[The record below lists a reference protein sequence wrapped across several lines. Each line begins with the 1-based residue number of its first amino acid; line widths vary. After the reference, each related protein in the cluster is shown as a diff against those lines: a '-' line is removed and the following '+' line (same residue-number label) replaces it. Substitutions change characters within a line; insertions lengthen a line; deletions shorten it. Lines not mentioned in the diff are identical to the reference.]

1 MRLDHLLSKE
11 LSRGYFIVEG
21 SRSLKE
27 VLRKTVVTG
36 SRSSRIGYADEERRN
51 SKRISHSLRSRVLL
65 RILSGDD
72 AIRGNTRPHLE
83 HDG

>member
-21 SRSLKE
+21 SMIPKKVS
-27 VLRKTVVTG
+27 T
-36 SRSSRIGYADEERRN
+36 
-51 SKRISHSLRSRVLL
+51 LL
-65 RILSGDD
+65 LILSGDD